1 MNNTLNHPI
10 SPTLI
15 NKCIGVALLPVA
27 GYTIWTVATALASF
41 DFSSLLGELVF
52 TILPSACMLLVAV
65 FCVQFALTAFRSEAI
80 KKTAIVTAFFQ
91 IACILFLVALDAW
104 WGGGSGATSTSNGD
118 AGFAFAVIYLWVF
131 VFFYLPAV
139 VVATVCAMIGI
150 KSLSRSGKKE
160 QKKL

>member
-1 MNNTLNHPI
+1 MNTTLNRPI

-27 GYTIWTVATALASF
+27 GYTIWTAAKSLANF
-41 DFSSLLGELVF
+41 VFSVPMGEIIF
-52 TILPSACMLLVAV
+52 TLLPSVCMLTVAV
-65 FCVQFALTAFRSEAI
+65 FCVQFALTAFRSETI

-104 WGGGSGATSTSNGD
+104 WGGDSGATSTSNGD
-118 AGFAFAVIYLWVF
+118 ADFAFAIIYLWVF
-131 VFFYLPAV
+131 VFFYLPAA
-139 VVATVCAMIGI
+139 VVATACAMIGI
-150 KSLSRSGKKE
+150 KSLSWSNEKE